1 MIKLIQ
7 NALTIRKGSVNFMDQ
22 NGVVIGFN
30 PRPDG
35 NPLSF
40 YVYSRNGDLVDT
52 GDTFIE
58 QYLDGV
64 PYHFGND
71 GHIIKHGVTSEEE
84 DKLII
89 TLVPDDGG
97 DPLTLQIVCMNSLYY
112 TANFVLSDKD
122 RVAFRKPSRPTDAE
136 SARDWQLAEI
146 NHAMDELVHAREQVS
161 KALADLDLIKQKLLA
176 R

>member
-7 NALTIRKGSVNFMDQ
+7 NSLTIKKGSMNFMDQ

-40 YVYSRNGDLVDT
+40 YVYSDSGDLIDT
-52 GDTFIE
+52 DGAFIE
-58 QYLDGV
+58 QYLDGI

-84 DKLII
+84 DKLVIS
-89 TLVPDDGG
+89 LLPDGKG

-112 TANFVLSDKD
+112 TANFVLTDKD

-136 SARDWQLAEI
+136 STRDWQIAEV
-146 NHAMDELVHAREQVS
+146 NHAIDELLHAREQVS